1 MYMNLGFQHCDWLT
15 IVSLSGCTPKTG
27 TDGIHRHESQG
38 ISGSCS
44 TLCLSTLFC
53 SILCHNMNSF
63 SLEPS
68 ALYKHGQEGS
78 SWRHCGTQA
87 SIPIVSASSGSVW
100 TSWSSHSSPAF
111 PLTISNI
118 HNYHTQTHPWHT
130 YTVTIP
136 KHPRHTQFF
145 TSHRCCPQVG
155 TFSSTSCFLLLPD
168 QTGMQARW
176 GRETRG
182 SSMWLF
188 FFLLYYWLTVC
199 SLSSFHWSQLHS
211 DDRSKSKG
219 IPWSIFGSAT
229 CLFGTGP
236 KAFLHPILTVLSF
249 CKEGV

>member
-44 TLCLSTLFC
+44 TLCFSTLFC
-53 SILCHNMNSF
+53 SILRRNMNSF

-78 SWRHCGTQA
+78 SWWHYGTQA
-87 SIPIVSASSGSVW
+87 SVSIVSASSGSVW

-118 HNYHTQTHPWHT
+118 HNDYTQTHPRHT
-130 YTVTIP
+130 YAVAIP
-136 KHPRHTQFF
+136 KHPQHTQLF

-155 TFSSTSCFLLLPD
+155 TFSFTSCFLLLPD
-168 QTGMQARW
+168 QTVIVARW

-182 SSMWLF
+182 SSTWLLVS
-188 FFLLYYWLTVC
+188 FLYSIIGSPFVLWVPFTGLSFTVTIAARAKVY
-199 SLSSFHWSQLHS
+199 LEVFLAQL
-211 DDRSKSKG
+211 R
-219 IPWSIFGSAT
+219 AY
-229 CLFGTGP
+229 LERGP
-236 KAFLHPILTVLSF
+236 KPSFIPFLQF
-249 CKEGV
+249 